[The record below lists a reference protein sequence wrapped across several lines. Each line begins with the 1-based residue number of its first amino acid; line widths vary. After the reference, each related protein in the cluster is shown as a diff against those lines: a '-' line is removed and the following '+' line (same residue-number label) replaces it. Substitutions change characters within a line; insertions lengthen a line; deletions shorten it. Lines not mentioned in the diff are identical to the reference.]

1 MKIELSVITSACLW
15 REPRTEVFLGAGE
28 RSTEKERRSSP
39 SIDVPD
45 GRPISGV
52 SCDNVMVI

>member
-1 MKIELSVITSACLW
+1 VKIELSVIMSACLW
-15 REPRTEVFLGAGE
+15 RKPRTEVFLGAGE
-28 RSTEKERRSSP
+28 RSTEKRRSRR